1 MDKTKTFILKN
12 SLSLSL
18 SLNYY
23 CSTAN
28 HPIEKADNNDPIL
41 TLIKNYED
49 ILDMKIYNGNGNI
62 TKFLYFNKEK
72 VHSIL
77 YKKNE
82 VINLE
87 YNKNNKNL
95 IFYFYL
101 TLLIRENPNI
111 LNYKYDEEY
120 ITSLNED
127 NINDKNDKNQLN
139 QIIKAKFIIE
149 LTQEYKLDYDYF
161 DDDKGKDLDKIIE
174 ININIIKKNID
185 IFKELNCDLDIN
197 KIIFFPIDKLYNDI
211 IIGLIKSKKFNNFN
225 YMNHIVTQ
233 LNLEQIDIT
242 ENMYKT
248 LENFLTNP
256 ENELLIN
263 NYVIKDEKDL
273 NDNLKINFSYFLI
286 KYIYKNDFLIN
297 SSEFISSLRESIKNI
312 LNKNKNSLKK
322 IESNKY
328 QKIRYIINIFCLMP
342 KKFIQNNLDNYY
354 QAFITFKEGKNKNN
368 KDENKVDNQ
377 KIDHEEL
384 YIIEL
389 INQIYNVEEF
399 KNEYNEILGK
409 EEKYKE
415 NKDKENGDFDSLC
428 SQLNFID
435 KAENYKDKFKNIIK
449 NKKFKEQFRKN
460 KILSES
466 LLKELFNFYNCEE
479 EEKIS
484 RLENRLVFE
493 DSINFNNKWVE
504 NINLD

>member
-1 MDKTKTFILKN
+1 
-12 SLSLSL
+12 
-18 SLNYY
+18 
-23 CSTAN
+23 
-28 HPIEKADNNDPIL
+28 
-41 TLIKNYED
+41 
-49 ILDMKIYNGNGNI
+49 
-62 TKFLYFNKEK
+62 
-72 VHSIL
+72 
-77 YKKNE
+77 
-82 VINLE
+82 
-87 YNKNNKNL
+87 
-95 IFYFYL
+95 
-101 TLLIRENPNI
+101 
-111 LNYKYDEEY
+111 
-120 ITSLNED
+120 
-127 NINDKNDKNQLN
+127 
-139 QIIKAKFIIE
+139 
-149 LTQEYKLDYDYF
+149 
-161 DDDKGKDLDKIIE
+161 
-174 ININIIKKNID
+174 
-185 IFKELNCDLDIN
+185 
-197 KIIFFPIDKLYNDI
+197 
-211 IIGLIKSKKFNNFN
+211 
-225 YMNHIVTQ
+225 MNHIVTQ

-242 ENMYKT
+242 ENIYKT

-328 QKIRYIINIFCLMP
+328 QKIRYIINIFCLMS

-415 NKDKENGDFDSLC
+415 NKDKENGDFDSLS

>member
-1 MDKTKTFILKN
+1 
-12 SLSLSL
+12 
-18 SLNYY
+18 
-23 CSTAN
+23 
-28 HPIEKADNNDPIL
+28 
-41 TLIKNYED
+41 
-49 ILDMKIYNGNGNI
+49 
-62 TKFLYFNKEK
+62 
-72 VHSIL
+72 
-77 YKKNE
+77 
-82 VINLE
+82 
-87 YNKNNKNL
+87 
-95 IFYFYL
+95 
-101 TLLIRENPNI
+101 
-111 LNYKYDEEY
+111 
-120 ITSLNED
+120 
-127 NINDKNDKNQLN
+127 
-139 QIIKAKFIIE
+139 
-149 LTQEYKLDYDYF
+149 
-161 DDDKGKDLDKIIE
+161 
-174 ININIIKKNID
+174 
-185 IFKELNCDLDIN
+185 
-197 KIIFFPIDKLYNDI
+197 
-211 IIGLIKSKKFNNFN
+211 
-225 YMNHIVTQ
+225 MNHIVTQ
-233 LNLEQIDIT
+233 VNLEQIDIT

-328 QKIRYIINIFCLMP
+328 QKIRYIINIFCLKT